1 VSIGLYPPSVLSR
14 IVISLL
20 ILFVPVCL
28 IIYWQLIP
36 RLSPTAR
43 RLAGAMLA
51 VQALVICLSLVVQ
64 PSTAFERRLWS
75 INREFNLPSIVASM
89 QLGSVAGVALLGAWL
104 ARQQPALPR
113 VYLLGISLVFSWVA
127 LDEFMSFKSY
137 TQESSWI
144 QSTVALGVVT
154 VAATLFV
161 AARSPRSA
169 WKWHACLLAG
179 LALNALGAFF
189 VDLLPSS
196 GTRGYMEE
204 SLEILG
210 AWLALIAVL
219 GHFTVAVPLPATP
232 VKLLLYLVPAIS
244 ILLLLLYYLIPR
256 LEMQLVAQP
265 ANVAYQSDIYLRGYR
280 LDLADGKY
288 DVRLYSSANVWNW
301 NSINSDVVGYSID
314 LIDQASGDSVA
325 NHNEYVSTQLEFL
338 LFGPDYLPI
347 YRDLTELRIPPTTSA
362 NRAFW
367 LVLTYW
373 RKEDDEFIRQKAL
386 KSDLP
391 LLSDNQVI
399 LSELV
404 LPAAST
410 AAPTSPLARFDNR
423 FILEAADLPDRATA
437 GAALPVSFAWRA
449 EADSSEEY
457 MQFLHLGHVEGGEW
471 WVYDQQPLG
480 ARLPTRLWYS
490 GLVDRE
496 TWKALLAEDLK
507 PGTYMAYTGLY
518 RLSDRERIPAS
529 DANGK
534 PFLDARVPLGNLIIQ
549 R

>member
-1 VSIGLYPPSVLSR
+1 MSIGLFPVSVLSR

-51 VQALVICLSLVVQ
+51 LQVLVICLSLVVQ
-64 PSTAFERRLWS
+64 PSTAYEGRLWN
-75 INREFNLPSIVASM
+75 INREFNIPSIVAST
-89 QLGSVAGVALLGAWL
+89 QLGAVAGVALVGAWL
-104 ARQQPALPR
+104 AKQHPVLPR
-113 VYLLGISLVFSWVA
+113 VYLLGIGLVFSLLA

-144 QSTVALGVVT
+144 QSTVALGVVI
-154 VAATLFV
+154 VATTLFV
-161 AARSPRSA
+161 AAHSPRSA

-179 LALNALGAFF
+179 LAMSALGAFF

-204 SLEILG
+204 VLEILG

-219 GHFTVAVPLPATP
+219 GHFTVAVPFPATL
-232 VKLLLYLVPAIS
+232 VKRLLYLVPAIS
-244 ILLLLLYYLIPR
+244 IILLLLYYLLPR

-265 ANVAYQSDIYLRGYR
+265 ASVAYQSDIYLRGYR
-280 LDLADGKY
+280 LDLADRKY
-288 DVRLYSSANVWNW
+288 NIRLYSSANVWRW

-325 NHNEYVSTQLEFL
+325 NHNEYVGTQLEFL
-338 LFGPDYLPI
+338 LFGPEYLPI
-347 YRDLTELRIPPTTSA
+347 YRDVTELRIPPRTRT
-362 NRAFW
+362 NRALW

-373 RKEDDEFIRQKAL
+373 RKEDDEFIRRKVL

-391 LLSDNQVI
+391 MLSDTQVI

-410 AAPTSPLARFDNR
+410 APATSPLARFDNG

-437 GAALPVSFAWRA
+437 GVSLQVSFAWRT
-449 EADSSEEY
+449 DTDGSDEY
-457 MQFLHLGHVEGGEW
+457 MQFLHLGHVDSGEW

-480 ARLPTRLWYS
+480 PRLPTRLWYS
-490 GLVDRE
+490 GLADSE
-496 TWKALLAEDLK
+496 AWEAPLPDNLK
-507 PGTYMAYTGLY
+507 PGTYVVYTGLY
-518 RLSDRERIPAS
+518 RLSDKERIPAS
-529 DANGK
+529 DAYGK
-534 PFLDARVPLGNLIIQ
+534 PFVDARVPLGNLIIQ